1 MENEGEENTLY
12 KIVNCSGK
20 KKKKPAGDMVLHKL
34 SFSLPVPEMHVMDAR
49 QGEQLFTV
57 TSFW

>member
-12 KIVNCSGK
+12 KIVNCSE

-34 SFSLPVPEMHVMDAR
+34 SFSLPVPEMHVMDVR
-49 QGEQLFTV
+49 QGEQVFTV

>member
-1 MENEGEENTLY
+1 MENEGEESTWY

-34 SFSLPVPEMHVMDAR
+34 SFSLPVPEMHVMDVR
-49 QGEQLFTV
+49 QGEQVFTV